1 MGMYAGALGGLRR
14 DLVLKKELEEKVK
27 KLGKDLDT
35 YRQDYIDMCNA
46 QMLLSTVSDDN
57 TEATLNF
64 ITGVVNKTLSEIFRS
79 DTRKITL
86 KKKLFAGAKPHIVVE
101 LTNGLGETLDMNLQS
116 GTGLK
121 QVVSGL
127 FLICLVEIRKGRRL
141 VIFDERFSGLH
152 KEAKKVLSEIIK
164 IFAEGGFQFIFVEY
178 ALNNI
183 GKIYNIEKP
192 GDEAKAYSM
201 DGQNYNDSDVFIF
214 SDKADL
220 SILEDG
226 YEEEPEEGL
235 IGVKS
240 IS

>member
-1 MGMYAGALGGLRR
+1 MGMYAGALGGLKR
-14 DLVLKKELEEKVK
+14 DLILKKEMEEKVE
-27 KLGKDLDT
+27 KLGVELDK
-35 YRQDYIDMCNA
+35 YRQDYLDMMNA
-46 QMLLSTVSDDN
+46 QRLLSTVSDDN

-79 DTRKITL
+79 DVRKISL

-101 LTNGLGETLDMNLQS
+101 LTNGTGETLDMNLQS

-127 FLICLVEIRKGRRL
+127 FLICLVEIRKGRRF

-152 KEAKKVLSEIIK
+152 KEAKQVLSEIIK
-164 IFAEGGFQFIFVEY
+164 IFAEGGFQFMFVEY

-201 DGQNYNDSDVFIF
+201 DGKEYNDSDVFIF
-214 SDKADL
+214 SGNADL
-220 SILEDG
+220 SVLDED
-226 YEEEPEEGL
+226 YVEEPEEGL
-235 IGVKS
+235 IEEKQ
-240 IS
+240 I

>member
-1 MGMYAGALGGLRR
+1 MGMYAGALGGLKR
-14 DLVLKKELEEKVK
+14 DLVLKKELEVKVE
-27 KLGKDLDT
+27 KLGKELDA
-35 YRQDYIDMCNA
+35 YRKDYMDMMNA
-46 QMLLSTVSDDN
+46 QRLLSVVSDDN

-64 ITGVVNKTLSEIFRS
+64 ITGVVNKTLSEIFKS
-79 DTRKITL
+79 DVRKIVL
-86 KKKLFAGAKPHIVVE
+86 KKKLFASARPHIVVE

-152 KEAKKVLSEIIK
+152 KEAKAVLSEIIK
-164 IFAEGGFQFIFVEY
+164 IFAEGGFQFMFVEY

-192 GDEAKAYSM
+192 GNEAKAYSM
-201 DGQNYNDSDVFIF
+201 DGMDYNDSDVFIF
-214 SDKADL
+214 SGNADL
-220 SILEDG
+220 SLLDSDYEDDS
-226 YEEEPEEGL
+226 EEDLVGEKQ
-235 IGVKS
+235 I
-240 IS
+240 

>member
-1 MGMYAGALGGLRR
+1 MYAGALGGLKR
-14 DLVLKKELEEKVK
+14 DLVLKKELEQKVSK
-27 KLGKDLDT
+27 MSVELNKYRSDYLD
-35 YRQDYIDMCNA
+35 MMNA
-46 QMLLSTVSDDN
+46 QRLLSTVSDDN

-64 ITGVVNKTLSEIFRS
+64 ITGVVNKTLSEIFKS
-79 DTRKITL
+79 DVRKITL
-86 KKKLFAGAKPHIVVE
+86 KKKLFAGARPHIVVE

-152 KEAKKVLSEIIK
+152 KEAKAVLSEIIK
-164 IFAEGGFQFIFVEY
+164 IFAEGGFQFMFVEY

-192 GDEAKAYSM
+192 GDEAKAYAM
-201 DGQNYNDSDVFIF
+201 DGQEYNDSDIFIF
-214 SDKADL
+214 SDNADL
-220 SILEDG
+220 SILDTD
-226 YEEEPEEGL
+226 YEEEKEEGL
-235 IGVKS
+235 IDE
-240 IS
+240 IQI